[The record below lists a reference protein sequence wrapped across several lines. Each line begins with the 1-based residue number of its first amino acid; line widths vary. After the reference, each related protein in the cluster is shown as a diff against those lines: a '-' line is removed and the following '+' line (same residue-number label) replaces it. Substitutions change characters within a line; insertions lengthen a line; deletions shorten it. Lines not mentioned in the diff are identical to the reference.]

1 MAGEGKAVQTEEGN
15 ALHEVKMDTTATQN
29 DVH

>member
-1 MAGEGKAVQTEEGN
+1 VAGGGKAIRREEGS
-15 ALHEVKMDTTATQN
+15 ALHEVKMYTTATQN